1 MHSSFF
7 LSIKLQTSDSIL
19 TTFAIGCFG
28 YKIQHGINTPF
39 KSVLLTLESVI
50 LVLYGYATPTQ
61 DLKH

>member
-28 YKIQHGINTPF
+28 YEIQHGINTAF
-39 KSVLLTLESVI
+39 QSVLLTLESV
-50 LVLYGYATPTQ
+50 LSVLSGYPAPT
-61 DLKH
+61 